1 MSSFEDVADHD
12 TRKYLPENEGQ
23 LFQHTVDVELAGRLV
38 RGYRSL
44 IGFFLPAGIPSENR
58 CVDIGC
64 GVGNITR
71 QFKNMGLNIHGIEY
85 GDVAV
90 GAARR
95 KNPDLDVR
103 TGDITKFIEPDSYD
117 FIFSREVY
125 LFTRVNA
132 FTDQLKIFSNLV
144 ASLKPGGLLMV
155 SASRCN
161 RPHCADYGLILRAL
175 KSDPRVAQ
183 VSGAYYEQLFLKFW
197 PLTRSR
203 LGCAIVRMMLA
214 LPIWSMMQ
222 RRPRW
227 SPQYLFVVTRKSD

>member
-1 MSSFEDVADHD
+1 MNSFEEVAAHD

-23 LFQHTVDVELAGRLV
+23 LFQHTADVELAGRLV
-38 RGYRSL
+38 RGYLKL
-44 IGFFLPAGIPSENR
+44 IDFCLPAGIPMENH

-71 QFKNMGLNIHGIEY
+71 QFRNMGLNIHGIEY
-85 GDVAV
+85 DDVAV
-90 GAARR
+90 AAARR

-103 TGDITKFIEPDSYD
+103 TGDITKFLERDSYD

-132 FTDQLKIFSNLV
+132 FTDQLKIVSNLV
-144 ASLKPGGLLMV
+144 ASLKPGGLLMI

-161 RPHCADYGLILRAL
+161 RPHCADYDLILRTL
-175 KSDPRVAQ
+175 KSDPRVARA
-183 VSGAYYEQLFLKFW
+183 SGTYYEQLFLKFW
-197 PLTRSR
+197 PLTRTR
-203 LGCAIVRMMLA
+203 LGCAMVRAMLA
-214 LPIWSMMQ
+214 LPIWSKMQ

-227 SPQYLFVVTRKSD
+227 SPQYLYVVTRKSD